1 MIWNKL
7 KNVPQQHT
15 FKLQGG
21 HEVGNLYE
29 LAMHLAGMD
38 DNTFAHHVNDG
49 RNDFKSWV
57 FDIVKDDK
65 LADKISKSK
74 NRKQMA
80 GVVEKRVT
88 ELEQEKR
95 HHEKVVEQGIKWGVR
110 EFGIGLVTGLFIGL
124 VFLRA
129 MGRI

>member
-7 KNVPQQHT
+7 KNVPQEHT

-21 HEVGNLYE
+21 HEISNLYE
-29 LAMHLAGMD
+29 LALHLAGMD
-38 DNTFAHHVNDG
+38 DSTFAHHVNSEK
-49 RNDFKSWV
+49 NDFRSWV
-57 FDIVKDDK
+57 FDIVKDDR
-65 LADKISKSK
+65 LADRLSKSK

-80 GVVEKRVT
+80 NAVEKRVI

-95 HHEKVVEQGIKWGVR
+95 HHERVVEHGFKWGVK

-129 MGRI
+129 IGRI